1 MLSSALILRLLSL
14 TLLHYGQHSILG
26 EEIARCRPSIV
37 QLSLVCLHGIYMIMI
52 LSFTVESCLTL
63 HGQTPD
69 FRDYEFSV
77 QTGFGDRTQV
87 ISRDLQFSCS
97 GRVTGWAAYSERAGT
112 YSTITFQVWRPLA
125 NATSDSCNSYQLVD
139 SHTFANIAT
148 DSTKLLNISS
158 VVDFELSPIPF
169 QSGDV
174 VGFHADFSGGRRVS
188 VQSDRTGGSISYYAG
203 DMDSASSGV
212 VSTCQD
218 LGSTEIGAPVIT
230 AYVTMQGRKK
240 DKGDNMV

>member
-1 MLSSALILRLLSL
+1 MNLVFRLD
-14 TLLHYGQHSILG
+14 
-26 EEIARCRPSIV
+26 
-37 QLSLVCLHGIYMIMI
+37 LVTGLK
-52 LSFTVESCLTL
+52 SFRETYS
-63 HGQTPD
+63 
-69 FRDYEFSV
+69 
-77 QTGFGDRTQV
+77 
-87 ISRDLQFSCS
+87 FSCS

-112 YSTITFQVWRPLA
+112 YATITFQVWRPLA

-139 SHTFANIAT
+139 SHTFTNIAT

-169 QSGDV
+169 LAGDV

-188 VQSDRTGGSISYYAG
+188 VQSNRTGGSISYYTG
-203 DMDSASSGV
+203 GVDSASSGV

-240 DKGDNMV
+240 DKGDMVTLHLNVTLKLTVIKIKSKDSLDSYRYRTLWHYTNS